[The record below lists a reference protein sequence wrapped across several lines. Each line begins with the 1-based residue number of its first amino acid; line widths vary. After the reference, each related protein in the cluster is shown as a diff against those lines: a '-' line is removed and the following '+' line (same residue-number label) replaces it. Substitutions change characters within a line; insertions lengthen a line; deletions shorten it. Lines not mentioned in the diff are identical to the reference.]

1 MLEKTDIQIDKWSGQ
16 LTGVTEGTENV
27 RHKVGG
33 SFT

>member
-16 LTGVTEGTENV
+16 SPGVTEGTDNL